1 MGLGEDAGFAELRGT
16 ICCEIARHW
25 NILAAKGSNDGA
37 IIYMAERSVKITAAE
52 NGVAI
57 GVAVIGAVAGRT
69 CGAVNFIQE
78 TRLD

>member
-37 IIYMAERSVKITAAE
+37 IVYMAERSVKITAAE
-52 NGVAI
+52 NGVA
-57 GVAVIGAVAGRT
+57 GRGAVIRTVTGRT
-69 CGAVNFIQE
+69 RSTVNFIQE
-78 TRLD
+78 TGLD